1 MKREKGIKLLKG
13 LIFLIV
19 LFIGIGITLYLFP
32 VMKDLSSIE
41 GQNAFK
47 QKVDDSGFIGMLLLF
62 GLQVAQIFFIV
73 LPGEP
78 IEILAGM
85 CYGTIGGLLFI
96 TASVAII
103 TTTIVFL
110 VRKFGRAFVYCF
122 CKEEQI
128 KKFENS
134 KLFQNP
140 KKLEWLFIILFLI
153 PGTPKD
159 LLVYL
164 GGLLPMN
171 PWKLICISTFVRF
184 PSVLSS
190 TMAGENLA
198 LGDWKMS
205 ILVYAVTFTLVG
217 MIIFCMR
224 KFDKSKVTKD
234 ALDSLKKKE
243 I

>member
-164 GGLLPMN
+164 GGLLPIH
-171 PWKLICISTFVRF
+171 PLKFILISTFARF
-184 PSVLSS
+184 PSVISS
-190 TMAGENLA
+190 TLAGANIAFGNWHISLLIYLIFFA
-198 LGDWKMS
+198 ITG
-205 ILVYAVTFTLVG
+205 
-217 MIIFCMR
+217 IIIYFVR
-224 KFDKSKVTKD
+224 KFDKRKITEHT
-234 ALDSLKKKE
+234 LKTLK
-243 I
+243 